1 MGVENVSI
9 DPGTIY
15 RFDGKTLGRGG
26 YADVRRAWHRQ
37 TGAEVALKR
46 PLTTP
51 QALDRIRVEI
61 EAQKRLHHPNIMPII
76 EHDPGYA
83 WYTMPVADGTL
94 TKFRKE
100 LDEEDLVSILLNI
113 ADALE
118 IAHQEDLVHR
128 DISPN
133 NILAI
138 PGTSIR
144 TRRWVVADWGMVR
157 RPPGATENPLTRTGQ
172 AIGTDGYAAPEL
184 SDDPRTATAAA
195 DVYSLGRVTAWFL
208 TKKSPKAGRRL
219 LPDDEKLMH
228 WRPFIVECTQDE
240 VSQRTNSMAELRA
253 KLQDVLDSRDEPVED
268 RAERLI
274 EQVLLGE
281 HSSLEPLFTLAE
293 AYPNNSVVYIDA
305 LALLT
310 SPILNET
317 AKRTP
322 ERIAEIATTMARLLV
337 KTPWG
342 DRDLEYKGTPLAF
355 IHTTLRALVI
365 NRQLGLAQDL
375 ATEFF
380 RADAHCGHH
389 EQTRRTT
396 EWLDE
401 LDGAAERA
409 VSRALTGGGPAVVAY
424 YRAFSWTPRSAGL
437 ATLLAP

>member
-1 MGVENVSI
+1 MGDEGASI
-9 DPGTIY
+9 DPGTIF

-37 TGAEVALKR
+37 TGDEVALKR

-61 EAQKRLHHPNIMPII
+61 EAQKQLHHPNIMPII

-94 TKFRKE
+94 SKLRRD
-100 LDEEDLVSILLNI
+100 LDEEDLISITLNI

-128 DISPN
+128 DISPS
-133 NILAI
+133 NILAL

-144 TRRWVVADWGMVR
+144 TKRWVVADWGMVR
-157 RPPGATENPLTRTGQ
+157 RPPGATDNPLTRTGQ

-195 DVYSLGRVTAWFL
+195 DVYSLGRVAAWFL
-208 TKKSPKAGRRL
+208 TNKNPKAGRRL
-219 LPDDEKLMH
+219 LPDDESLMH
-228 WRPFIVECTQDE
+228 WRPFIMECTQEE
-240 VSQRTNSMAELRA
+240 VSRRTHSMGKLRE
-253 KLQDVLDSRDEPVED
+253 KLQDVLDSRNEPIED
-268 RAERLI
+268 KAERLI

-281 HSSLEPLFTLAE
+281 RSHLEPLFTLAE
-293 AYPNNSVVYIDA
+293 AYPNNAVIYVDS

-310 SPILNET
+310 SPILTE
-317 AKRTP
+317 AVQRTP
-322 ERIAEIATTMARLLV
+322 DRIADIAATMSRLLV
-337 KTPWG
+337 QTPWG
-342 DRDLEYKGTPLAF
+342 DRDEEYKGTPLSF
-355 IHTTLRALVI
+355 IHTTLRTLLI
-365 NRQLGLAQDL
+365 NGQLGLAQDL

-380 RADAHCGHH
+380 RADAHCGYH

-396 EWLDE
+396 EWLDD
-401 LDGAAERA
+401 LSGTAERTL
-409 VSRALTGGGPAVVAY
+409 SRALTAAGAAVVAY
-424 YRAFSWTPRSAGL
+424 YRAFPWTPRSTGL
-437 ATLLAP
+437 ATLLAR